1 MNRKELLN
9 GILITLL
16 LGSLL
21 FLVGFSN
28 RKNNYTQKLYQV
40 YLSGEKIGMITDEEE
55 LYDLIDKEQKELK
68 EKYKVDKIYPPNG
81 LSVSPIYTYNK
92 KVNSVEQIYEYIKDK
107 DPFTIEGYEVTIKKE
122 NPVVIY
128 MLNEKDLDTAIRN
141 TVEAFLDEEK
151 LEQYLNNTQPKIIGE
166 GNIIERLY
174 LQEEI
179 SIKKTFISTE
189 NQIFTDAK
197 ELSRYMLFGT
207 LETQATYTT
216 QLDDTVETVA
226 EKNKMSVDEFLIINS
241 PKIISKNAL
250 LFPGQVVSVGLM
262 SPLINVVVES
272 TLVENQ
278 VIKYE
283 TTVEY
288 DNALTVGSKYVKQ
301 EGINGLTKATFRIES
316 INGQMMATVP
326 LKNEQIT
333 PAIDQII
340 VMGGKN
346 INYVGD
352 STYWAW
358 PTLKPYK
365 ITSPFGWRNLF
376 GEREFHKGLDISGT
390 GLGSP
395 IYSIQNGEIIQAG
408 DNSSMGNYVII
419 NHNNGY
425 YSIYMHLSK
434 ILDGIYRGVTVMKG
448 QTIGLMGSTGRSTGT
463 HLHLGISINGAP
475 FVGNFINPELIYK

>member
-1 MNRKELLN
+1 MNKKELLN
-9 GILITLL
+9 GILVTLL

-40 YLSGEKIGMITDEEE
+40 YLFGEKIGLITDEKE

-81 LSVSPIYTYNK
+81 LDVSPVYTYNK

-122 NPVVIY
+122 KPVVLHL
-128 MLNEKDLDTAIRN
+128 LNKKDLDTAIRN
-141 TVEAFLDEEK
+141 TVTAFLDEEK
-151 LEQYLNNTQPKIIGE
+151 LNQYLSNSQPEITDE
-166 GNIIERLY
+166 GTSIDRLY

-216 QLDDTVETVA
+216 QLDDTVESVA

-241 PKIISKNAL
+241 PKIVSKDAL
-250 LFPGQVVSVGLM
+250 LYPGQVINVGLM
-262 SPLINVVVES
+262 NPLVNVVVET

-283 TTVEY
+283 TTIEY
-288 DNALTVGSKYVKQ
+288 DTALTVGSKYVKQ
-301 EGINGLTKATFRIES
+301 EGVNGLTKASFKVQS
-316 INGQMMATVP
+316 INGQIMSTVP

-333 PAIDQII
+333 PAVDQII

-358 PTLKPYK
+358 PTLKPYV
-365 ITSPFGWRNLF
+365 ISSRFGWRNLF
-376 GEREFHKGLDISGT
+376 GKREFHKGLDITGT

-395 IYSIQNGEIIQAG
+395 IFAIQNGEVIQAG
-408 DNSSMGNYVII
+408 YNGSMGNYISI

-425 YSIYMHLSK
+425 HSIYMHLSK
-434 ILDGIYRGVTVMKG
+434 ILDGIHKGATVTKG
-448 QTIGLMGSTGRSTGT
+448 QSIGLMGTTGRSTGV

-475 FVGNFINPELIYK
+475 FVGEFINPELLYQ

>member
-21 FLVGFSN
+21 FVVGFSN

-40 YLSGEKIGMITDEEE
+40 YLSGEKIGMITDEKE

-81 LSVSPIYTYNK
+81 LDVSPVYTYNK

-107 DPFTIEGYEVTIKKE
+107 DPFTIEGYEVTIKKDT
-122 NPVVIY
+122 PIVIY
-128 MLNEKDLDTAIRN
+128 LLDEKDLDTAIRN

-151 LEQYLNNTQPKIIGE
+151 LEQYLNKTQPEIIDE
-166 GNIIERLY
+166 GTSIDRLY

-216 QLDDTVETVA
+216 QLDDTVESVA

-241 PKIISKNAL
+241 PKIVSKDAL
-250 LFPGQVVSVGLM
+250 LYPGQVINVGLM
-262 SPLINVVVES
+262 NPLVNVVVET

-283 TTVEY
+283 TTIEY
-288 DNALTVGSKYVKQ
+288 DTALTVGSKYVKQ
-301 EGINGLTKATFRIES
+301 EGVNGLTKASFKVQS
-316 INGQMMATVP
+316 INGQIMSTVP

-333 PAIDQII
+333 PAVDQII

-358 PTLKPYK
+358 PTLKPYV
-365 ITSPFGWRNLF
+365 ISSRFGWRNLF
-376 GEREFHKGLDISGT
+376 GKREFHKGLDITGT

-395 IYSIQNGEIIQAG
+395 IFAIQNGEVIQAG
-408 DNSSMGNYVII
+408 YNGSMGNYIII

-425 YSIYMHLSK
+425 YSIYMHLSE
-434 ILDGIYRGVTVMKG
+434 ILDDIKQGATVTKG
-448 QTIGLMGSTGRSTGT
+448 QSIGLMGSTGRSTGT

-475 FVGNFINPELIYK
+475 FVGEFINPELIYK